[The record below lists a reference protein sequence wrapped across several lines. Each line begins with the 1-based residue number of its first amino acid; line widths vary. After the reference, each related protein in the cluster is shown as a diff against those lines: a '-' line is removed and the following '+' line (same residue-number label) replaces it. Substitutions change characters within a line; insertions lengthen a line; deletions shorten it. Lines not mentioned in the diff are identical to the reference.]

1 MGEVTRGVVLEV
13 RGEVFELG
21 DIGVSL
27 RHTEREKG
35 QNTSPCEKE
44 GNLSGDKSISLPIM
58 SSSTTN

>member
-27 RHTEREKG
+27 RHTERERTK
-35 QNTSPCEKE
+35 PRRVKRRE
-44 GNLSGDKSISLPIM
+44 ISQVINPFLFPL
-58 SSSTTN
+58 